1 MAGNVLTY
9 SPSDVTILVSG
20 YQLSGLLSV
29 ELVWNSKPF
38 TMYKGIRNQ
47 HTRVYNESMAA
58 TLRIAVQQ
66 TSITNDVLSLV
77 LSEDRLGKAA
87 RLEVTLKDTGG
98 TMLYQ
103 ALQCYIPN
111 YPTVRFTHG
120 FEAREWEIEILD
132 MTKINIGGNSKA
144 AFDVFASMQDAMSFL

>member
-1 MAGNVLTY
+1 MSGNVLTY

-29 ELVWNSKPF
+29 ELVWNSRPF
-38 TMYKGIRNQ
+38 TLYKGIRNQ

-58 TLRIAVQQ
+58 TLKIAVQQ
-66 TSITNDVLSLV
+66 TSITNDVLSAI
-77 LSEDRLGKAA
+77 LSEDRLGNAA
-87 RLEVTLKDTGG
+87 RLEVTMKDTSGS
-98 TMLYQ
+98 TLYQ
-103 ALQCYIPN
+103 ALQCYIPAYAN
-111 YPTVRFTHG
+111 AKFTMG

-144 AFDVFASMQDAMSFL
+144 AFDVFSSIQGAMSYL